1 MYNYIIIQSDRV
13 CCRILNICYY
23 DNCELY
29 IREHMSLTHS
39 TQTITDS
46 IPVLMLPVT
55 IIVVP
60 ILEQSLCIYID
71 ITKHTKSVIINQQRN
86 C

>member
-1 MYNYIIIQSDRV
+1 MQSDRV

-23 DNCELY
+23 DICELY
-29 IREHMSLTHS
+29 IREHMSMTHF

-55 IIVVP
+55 IVVH
-60 ILEQSLCIYID
+60 ILKQSLCISID